1 MFWGKAGVGKSYVAC
16 ALLRRFICQRR
27 KTSTERVS
35 FEMLCL
41 KLRSTFSGKDASEL
55 NILSPLLTCDL
66 LVLEDLGT
74 SKSIGV
80 SESDFSLRTV
90 LALIDSRI
98 ENCLPTIITTNKSV
112 ENLAASFDDR
122 IASRLSGFK
131 IIKIDGADKRAKL

>member
-1 MFWGKAGVGKSYVAC
+1 
-16 ALLRRFICQRR
+16 
-27 KTSTERVS
+27 
-35 FEMLCL
+35 
-41 KLRSTFSGKDASEL
+41 
-55 NILSPLLTCDL
+55 LTCDL

-80 SESDFSLRTV
+80 AESDFSLRTV

-98 ENCLPTIITTNKSV
+98 ENCLPTIITTNKSI

-131 IIKIDGADKRAKL
+131 IIKIDGADKRAIKARTADSSREAKR